1 MLLMEFRADVDIED
15 AKRNTPLHYAV
26 YNGNLKLVK
35 IILSKFP
42 RMDIE
47 NIEGLTQMQIP
58 MRQDLKYVTNHLFLV
73 ILGAHS
79 LQLKDSKEIHSREE
93 QTYPDTL
100 NIRQYLKHK

>member
-47 NIEGLTQMQIP
+47 NIEGLT
-58 MRQDLKYVTNHLFLV
+58 
-73 ILGAHS
+73 
-79 LQLKDSKEIHSREE
+79 
-93 QTYPDTL
+93 
-100 NIRQYLKHK
+100 